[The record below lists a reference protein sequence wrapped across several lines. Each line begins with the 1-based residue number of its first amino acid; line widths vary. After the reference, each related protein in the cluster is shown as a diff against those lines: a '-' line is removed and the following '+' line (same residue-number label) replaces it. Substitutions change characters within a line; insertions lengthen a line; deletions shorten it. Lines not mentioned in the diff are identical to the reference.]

1 MFDNAEAAPR
11 GSARPRYCAPR
22 REAGRAVNAVRAHLA
37 ERAHQ
42 AGFARPAV
50 LRRALTLCGT
60 HRITIPAGASEVH
73 LRSPQGHTPGDRRT
87 LGALIAGVTLD
98 ATALDPADRCF
109 RRGFH
114 PIETHGARRVR
125 WTTGDA
131 VLAFP
136 AANKPRRL
144 VLEIAALAPPAP
156 GKSTA
161 QRNAA

>member
-1 MFDNAEAAPR
+1 
-11 GSARPRYCAPR
+11 
-22 REAGRAVNAVRAHLA
+22 
-37 ERAHQ
+37 
-42 AGFARPAV
+42 
-50 LRRALTLCGT
+50 
-60 HRITIPAGASEVH
+60 VH

-98 ATALDPADRCF
+98 ATALDPTDRCF

-156 GKSTA
+156 GKSTP